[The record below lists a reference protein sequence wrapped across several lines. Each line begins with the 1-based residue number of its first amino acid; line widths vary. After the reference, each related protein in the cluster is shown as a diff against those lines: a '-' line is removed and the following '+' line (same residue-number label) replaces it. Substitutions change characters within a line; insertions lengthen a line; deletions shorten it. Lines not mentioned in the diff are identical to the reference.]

1 MKSDNLVP
9 NIVIQ
14 NSEFSYKY
22 HGENNFVENDMIIQ
36 NHMEENLSSQQ
47 KEFNLKEKFY
57 ESMLNS

>member
-22 HGENNFVENDMIIQ
+22 HGENNFVENDMII
-36 NHMEENLSSQQ
+36 
-47 KEFNLKEKFY
+47 
-57 ESMLNS
+57 